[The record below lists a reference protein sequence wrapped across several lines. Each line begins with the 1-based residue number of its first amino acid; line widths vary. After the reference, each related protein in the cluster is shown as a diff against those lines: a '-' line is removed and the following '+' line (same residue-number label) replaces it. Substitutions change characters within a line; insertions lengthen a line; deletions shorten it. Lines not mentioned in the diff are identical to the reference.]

1 MTTTFATPLELSQY
15 LTGNPATVGEL
26 DAAFTRQ
33 ATILL
38 ELISADIEQV
48 AGIGF
53 DFGTGTELIAG
64 TWSRDLEIPRRPVRS
79 VTSVAIN
86 GITVSSAD
94 FVWNERGLIRKGGAS
109 LTDLDEFDRFEDW
122 TRYGMQGASWRSG
135 GHWGGPASTVAL
147 EYAWGSDDVP
157 PFLRSMA
164 LRTAARIIG
173 NPHNLTQE
181 SLAVYS
187 ATYAATADD
196 KSGSHLRD
204 ADRRRLKKLYSRTSG
219 TGYLGGL

>member
-1 MTTTFATPLELSQY
+1 MTTFATPLELSQY

-26 DAAFTRQ
+26 DAAFVRQ

-38 ELISADIEQV
+38 ELIGSDIEQV
-48 AGIGF
+48 AGLEF
-53 DFGTGTELIAG
+53 DFGSGTELIPG
-64 TWSRDLEIPRRPVRS
+64 TWSRDLAIPRRPVRS
-79 VTSVAIN
+79 VTSLALN
-86 GITVSSAD
+86 GITVSTAD
-94 FVWNERGLIRKGGAS
+94 YIWNERGLIRKGAGS
-109 LTDLDEFDRFEDW
+109 LTDLDEFDRVEDW
-122 TRYGMQGASWRSG
+122 TSFGMQGATWRAG

-147 EYAWGSDDVP
+147 EYAWGSEDVP
-157 PFLRSMA
+157 GFLRSMA

-187 ATYAATADD
+187 ATYASTADD
-196 KSGSHLRD
+196 RSGSHLRD